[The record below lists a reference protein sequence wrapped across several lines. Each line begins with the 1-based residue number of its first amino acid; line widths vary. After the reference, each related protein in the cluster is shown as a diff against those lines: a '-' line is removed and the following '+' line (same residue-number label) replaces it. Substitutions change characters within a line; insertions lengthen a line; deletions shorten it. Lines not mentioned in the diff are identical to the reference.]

1 MSIDPKAPYLNHLA
15 LLEYMDEDSKKRLQ
29 DYADSVYGSPWSLA
43 LRDFFALSEGDLSYI
58 GLAKEDYM
66 KANVCQYVWMKS
78 FRECVE
84 QVTEILKSLQV
95 PQSPESQRASKA
107 CLKMGFK
114 EATLVFTRRY
124 FGLHNFTE
132 AENIPLGDFI
142 VAKKD
147 DFNGNIYQ
155 YRMSEIQKAKLKQR
169 R

>member
-1 MSIDPKAPYLNHLA
+1 MKIDPNERYINRLV
-15 LLEYMDEDSKKRLQ
+15 LLEKMDEESKQRLEE
-29 DYADSVYGSPWSLA
+29 YAESVYGSPWALS

-58 GLAKEDYM
+58 GLTKEQYLS
-66 KANVCQYVWMKS
+66 ANVCQYVWMKA

-84 QVTEILKSLQV
+84 QVTNILKSLQV

-132 AENIPLGDFI
+132 AEKIPLGDFI

-155 YRMSEIQKAKLKQR
+155 YKMSEIQKAKLKQR